1 MDPSPAAVNARGE
14 PWYRTI
20 TAEQWRVLAAAK
32 LGWML
37 DAMDFLLYVM
47 VIGRLKEYFHF
58 DDAMA
63 GLLGTVTLLVSA
75 TGGLLFGIFADRF
88 GRARAL
94 IVTILIFSLSSLG
107 AATSQTLVQLILW
120 RALLG
125 LGMGGEWASG
135 AALVSES
142 WPAEHR
148 SKAIGIMQSGWAI
161 GYVLAAVL
169 AAVVLDV
176 LALGP
181 EAWRW
186 LFAFGAVPALF
197 TLWIRRRIPEPRIW
211 AERRERG
218 AARGNPFAILFGP
231 ELWRRTVLACLLA
244 GSVQF
249 GYWGLFFWLPSFL
262 ATPVEQGGAGM
273 TILRSMSWIIPMQVG
288 AYVGYLSFGF
298 IADRLGRRRAFALFL
313 VAAALLVPVYGQLAR
328 SPAVLL
334 LLGPVLGFAGHGFF
348 SVFGSFL
355 AELFPT
361 AARATGQG
369 LAYNVGRGLG
379 ALAPFTIGVIAT
391 MPQFGIGSAIA
402 LTSAFFLAGAL
413 LMYALPDM
421 SGRPLPA

>member
-1 MDPSPAAVNARGE
+1 MHE
-14 PWYRTI
+14 PGGDTQLRWYRDI
-20 TAEQWRVLAAAK
+20 TREQWRVLAAAK

-47 VIGRLKEYFHF
+47 VIGRLKEYFQF

-63 GLLGTVTLLVSA
+63 GLLGTITLLVSA
-75 TGGLLFGIFADRF
+75 TGGLFFGFFADRF

-107 AATSQTLVQLILW
+107 AATSQTLTQLVLW

-135 AALVSES
+135 AVLVSET
-142 WPAEHR
+142 WPARHR
-148 SKAIGIMQSGWAI
+148 SKAIGIMQSGWAL
-161 GYVLAAVL
+161 GYILAAIA
-169 AAVVLDV
+169 AAVILDV
-176 LALGP
+176 LELGP

-211 AERRERG
+211 LERRQDLGPRV
-218 AARGNPFAILFGP
+218 NPLRVLFGP
-231 ELWRRTVLACLLA
+231 ALWRRTVLATLLA

-262 ATPVEQGGAGM
+262 ATPIEQGGAGM
-273 TILRSMSWIIPMQVG
+273 TILRSMSWIIPMQIG
-288 AYVGYLSFGF
+288 AYLGYFSFGF
-298 IADRLGRRRAFALFL
+298 VADRMGRRRAFALFL
-313 VAAALLVPVYGQLAR
+313 AVAALLVPVYGQLAR
-328 SPAVLL
+328 SPTVLL
-334 LLGPVLGFAGHGFF
+334 LLGPLLGFAGHGFF
-348 SVFGSFL
+348 SVFGALL

-361 AARATGQG
+361 AVRASGQG
-369 LAYNVGRGLG
+369 FTYNVGRGMG
-379 ALAPFTIGVIAT
+379 ALAPFTIGLVAT
-391 MPQFGIGSAIA
+391 MPQFGIGAAIA

-413 LMYALPDM
+413 LIHALPDT
-421 SGRPLPA
+421 SGRPLDD

>member
-1 MDPSPAAVNARGE
+1 MDHGGSGSRDR
-14 PWYRTI
+14 WYRDI
-20 TAEQWRVLAAAK
+20 TREQWRVLAAAK

-47 VIGRLKEYFHF
+47 VIGRLKEYFQF

-63 GLLGTVTLLVSA
+63 GLLGTITLLVSA
-75 TGGLLFGIFADRF
+75 TGGLFFGFFADRF

-107 AATSQTLVQLILW
+107 AATSQTLTQLVLW

-135 AALVSES
+135 AVLVSET
-142 WPAEHR
+142 WPARHR
-148 SKAIGIMQSGWAI
+148 SKAIGIMQSGWAL
-161 GYVLAAVL
+161 GYILAAIA
-169 AAVVLDV
+169 AAVILDV
-176 LALGP
+176 LELGP

-211 AERRERG
+211 LERRQGDG
-218 AARGNPFAILFGP
+218 AGGNPLPVLFGP
-231 ELWRRTVLACLLA
+231 TLWRRTVLATLLA

-262 ATPVEQGGAGM
+262 ASPIEQGGAGM
-273 TILRSMSWIIPMQVG
+273 TILRSMSWIIPMQIG
-288 AYVGYLSFGF
+288 AYLGYFSFGF
-298 IADRLGRRRAFALFL
+298 IAERLGRRRTFALFL
-313 VAAALLVPVYGQLAR
+313 VVAALLVPVYGQLAR
-328 SPAVLL
+328 SPTVLL
-334 LLGPVLGFAGHGFF
+334 LLGPLLGFAGHGFF
-348 SVFGSFL
+348 SVFGALL

-361 AARATGQG
+361 AVRATGQG
-369 LAYNVGRGLG
+369 FTYNLGRGMG
-379 ALAPFTIGVIAT
+379 ALAPFTIGVVAT

-413 LMYALPDM
+413 LIYALPDT
-421 SGRPLPA
+421 SGRPLD